1 MKYFSFS
8 CSIFTPFAEHEQ
20 KIKVTK
26 MNIKNF
32 MKKLILIL
40 GILGISVTSFA
51 ATRRNNRVVYVKRE
65 PSRRIIRRR
74 YIFVRVPRRKKV
86 VYVKKEPSRRQR
98 RARIAAGRRR

>member
-1 MKYFSFS
+1 
-8 CSIFTPFAEHEQ
+8 
-20 KIKVTK
+20 

-65 PSRRIIRRR
+65 PSRRVIRRR
-74 YIFVRVPRRKKV
+74 YIFIRVPRRKKV
-86 VYVKKEPSRRQR
+86 AYVKKEPSRRQR

>member
-1 MKYFSFS
+1 
-8 CSIFTPFAEHEQ
+8 
-20 KIKVTK
+20 

-86 VYVKKEPSRRQR
+86 VYVKKEPYRRQR

>member
-1 MKYFSFS
+1 
-8 CSIFTPFAEHEQ
+8 
-20 KIKVTK
+20 

-51 ATRRNNRVVYVKRE
+51 VTRRNNKVFYLKRE
-65 PSRRIIRRR
+65 TRRRVIRRR
-74 YIFVRVPRRKKV
+74 YIFIRVPKRRTNKT

-98 RARIAAGRRR
+98 QVRIAAGRRRSARRR

>member
-1 MKYFSFS
+1 
-8 CSIFTPFAEHEQ
+8 
-20 KIKVTK
+20 

-40 GILGISVTSFA
+40 GILGISVTSFP

>member
-1 MKYFSFS
+1 
-8 CSIFTPFAEHEQ
+8 
-20 KIKVTK
+20 

-51 ATRRNNRVVYVKRE
+51 VTRRNNKVVYVKRE
-65 PSRRIIRRR
+65 PRRRVIRRR

-98 RARIAAGRRR
+98 QARIAAGRRRAARRR

>member
-1 MKYFSFS
+1 
-8 CSIFTPFAEHEQ
+8 
-20 KIKVTK
+20 

-51 ATRRNNRVVYVKRE
+51 VTRRNNRVVYVKRE
-65 PSRRIIRRR
+65 PSRRI
-74 YIFVRVPRRKKV
+74 KKV

>member
-1 MKYFSFS
+1 
-8 CSIFTPFAEHEQ
+8 
-20 KIKVTK
+20 

-74 YIFVRVPRRKKV
+74 YIFVRVPRRRKV

>member
-1 MKYFSFS
+1 
-8 CSIFTPFAEHEQ
+8 
-20 KIKVTK
+20 

-74 YIFVRVPRRKKV
+74 YIFIRVPRRKKV

-98 RARIAAGRRR
+98 RARISAGRRR

>member
-1 MKYFSFS
+1 
-8 CSIFTPFAEHEQ
+8 
-20 KIKVTK
+20 

>member
-1 MKYFSFS
+1 
-8 CSIFTPFAEHEQ
+8 
-20 KIKVTK
+20 
-26 MNIKNF
+26 MNVKNF

-74 YIFVRVPRRKKV
+74 YIFIRVPRRKKV

>member
-1 MKYFSFS
+1 
-8 CSIFTPFAEHEQ
+8 
-20 KIKVTK
+20 

-40 GILGISVTSFA
+40 GIIGISVTSFA
-51 ATRRNNRVVYVKRE
+51 ATRRNSRVVYVKRE
-65 PSRRIIRRR
+65 PRRRVIRRR
-74 YIFVRVPRRKKV
+74 YIFIRVPRRKKV

>member
-1 MKYFSFS
+1 
-8 CSIFTPFAEHEQ
+8 
-20 KIKVTK
+20 

-51 ATRRNNRVVYVKRE
+51 VTRRNKKVVYVTRE
-65 PSRRIIRRR
+65 PRRRVIRRR
-74 YIFVRVPRRKKV
+74 YIFIRVPKRRTNKT

-98 RARIAAGRRR
+98 QARRAAGRRRAARRR

>member
-1 MKYFSFS
+1 
-8 CSIFTPFAEHEQ
+8 
-20 KIKVTK
+20 

-32 MKKLILIL
+32 MKKLFLIL

>member
-1 MKYFSFS
+1 
-8 CSIFTPFAEHEQ
+8 
-20 KIKVTK
+20 

-40 GILGISVTSFA
+40 GILGVSVTSFA

-74 YIFVRVPRRKKV
+74 YIFIRVPRRKKV

>member
-1 MKYFSFS
+1 
-8 CSIFTPFAEHEQ
+8 
-20 KIKVTK
+20 

-51 ATRRNNRVVYVKRE
+51 ATRRNNRIVYVKRE

-74 YIFVRVPRRKKV
+74 YIFIRVPRRKKV

>member
-1 MKYFSFS
+1 
-8 CSIFTPFAEHEQ
+8 
-20 KIKVTK
+20 

-74 YIFVRVPRRKKV
+74 YIFIRVPRRKKV

>member
-1 MKYFSFS
+1 
-8 CSIFTPFAEHEQ
+8 
-20 KIKVTK
+20 

-51 ATRRNNRVVYVKRE
+51 ATRRNNRGVYVKRE
-65 PSRRIIRRR
+65 PSRRVIRRR
-74 YIFVRVPRRKKV
+74 YIFIRVPRRKKV

>member
-1 MKYFSFS
+1 
-8 CSIFTPFAEHEQ
+8 
-20 KIKVTK
+20 

-51 ATRRNNRVVYVKRE
+51 ATRRNNKVVYVKRE

>member
-1 MKYFSFS
+1 
-8 CSIFTPFAEHEQ
+8 
-20 KIKVTK
+20 

-98 RARIAAGRRR
+98 RARIAAGRR

>member
-1 MKYFSFS
+1 
-8 CSIFTPFAEHEQ
+8 
-20 KIKVTK
+20 

-51 ATRRNNRVVYVKRE
+51 ATRRNNRVAYVKRE

>member
-1 MKYFSFS
+1 
-8 CSIFTPFAEHEQ
+8 
-20 KIKVTK
+20 

-40 GILGISVTSFA
+40 GIIGISVTSFA
-51 ATRRNNRVVYVKRE
+51 ATRRNSRVVYVKRE
-65 PSRRIIRRR
+65 PRRRVIRRR

>member
-1 MKYFSFS
+1 
-8 CSIFTPFAEHEQ
+8 
-20 KIKVTK
+20 

-74 YIFVRVPRRKKV
+74 YIFIRVPRRKKV
-86 VYVKKEPSRRQR
+86 VYVKREPSRRQR
-98 RARIAAGRRR
+98 RVRIAAGRRRAARRR

>member
-1 MKYFSFS
+1 
-8 CSIFTPFAEHEQ
+8 
-20 KIKVTK
+20 

-40 GILGISVTSFA
+40 GILGISVTSFSV
-51 ATRRNNRVVYVKRE
+51 TRRNNKVVYVKRE
-65 PSRRIIRRR
+65 PRRRVIRRR
-74 YIFVRVPRRKKV
+74 YIFIRVPRRKKV

>member
-1 MKYFSFS
+1 
-8 CSIFTPFAEHEQ
+8 
-20 KIKVTK
+20 

-51 ATRRNNRVVYVKRE
+51 TTRRNNRVVYVKRE

-74 YIFVRVPRRKKV
+74 YIFIRVPKRRTNKT

-98 RARIAAGRRR
+98 QARIAAGRRRAARRR